1 MNPALAGVALA
12 VVVGAIVATSARNAR
27 TAVLGLFLTLVGA
40 ALVADPLPD
49 SLGLLARLIGSV
61 ICGYFLWVA
70 TRGPNAVTGGSR
82 LGWPAELLIAAAAA
96 LAGYASH
103 ASAGPGGGIGSVVG
117 VTDGPALAQAAGF
130 AVAALSAGPIMN
142 GRDVVRM
149 GIGLLLLIVGAVLV
163 RSALGGDP
171 GMLEQLVIAG
181 LVTVVGGT
189 CATLAASARG
199 DGTAGFD
206 LATAGDEHAGH
217 PLDARPRL
225 PGPRSR

>member
-27 TAVLGLFLTLVGA
+27 TAVLGLFLTMVGA
-40 ALVADPLPD
+40 AFVADPLPD

-70 TRGPNAVTGGSR
+70 TRDADAVTGGSR

-96 LAGYASH
+96 MAGYASH
-103 ASAGPGGGIGSVVG
+103 GSAGPGGASGSVIG
-117 VTDGPALAQAAGF
+117 AADGSGLAQAAGF
-130 AVAALSAGPIMN
+130 AVAALAAGPIVN
-142 GRDVVRM
+142 GRDAVRM
-149 GIGLLLLIVGAVLV
+149 GIGVLLLTVGAVLL

-171 GMLEQLVIAG
+171 GTLEQLVIAG
-181 LVTVVGGT
+181 LVAVVGGV

-199 DGTAGFD
+199 DGTAGFE

-217 PLDARPRL
+217 PLDAHSRMPRPR
-225 PGPRSR
+225 